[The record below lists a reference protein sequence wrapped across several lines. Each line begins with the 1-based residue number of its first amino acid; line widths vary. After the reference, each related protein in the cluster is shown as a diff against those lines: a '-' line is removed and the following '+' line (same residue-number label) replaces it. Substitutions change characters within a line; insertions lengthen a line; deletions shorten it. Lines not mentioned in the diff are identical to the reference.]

1 MTDQSG
7 DFTPLGLKL
16 EGPYENH
23 RNASSRDL
31 IKAIIREVYG
41 AGDVIVAHHLTY
53 VVDEQRPDGA
63 YENVEE
69 IPSFDTLIFDHTVA
83 HKIWG
88 EDWTNVLTEL
98 ALLPVPERDV
108 RLAALYSAR
117 SQAAKAPVQGGSAK
131 SMTEILHI
139 LLEQAEIAHQAHE
152 RDDLDGKHD
161 DNWAQW
167 YADFMARALIQNG
180 YYLNQH

>member
-23 RNASSRDL
+23 RNAGSRDV

-53 VVDEQRPDGA
+53 VVDEQRDDGS

-88 EDWTNVLTEL
+88 EDWTGVLTEL
-98 ALLPVPERDV
+98 ALLPVPQRDQ
-108 RLAALYSAR
+108 RLAVLYYAR
-117 SQAAKAPVQGGSAK
+117 SK
-131 SMTEILHI
+131 
-139 LLEQAEIAHQAHE
+139 
-152 RDDLDGKHD
+152 
-161 DNWAQW
+161 
-167 YADFMARALIQNG
+167 
-180 YYLNQH
+180 

>member
-23 RNASSRDL
+23 RNANSRDL

-53 VVDEQRPDGA
+53 VVDELRPDGA

-69 IPSFDTLIFDHTVA
+69 IPSFDTLIFDHAAA
-83 HKIWG
+83 HKLWG

-117 SQAAKAPVQGGSAK
+117 
-131 SMTEILHI
+131 
-139 LLEQAEIAHQAHE
+139 
-152 RDDLDGKHD
+152 GK
-161 DNWAQW
+161 
-167 YADFMARALIQNG
+167 
-180 YYLNQH
+180 